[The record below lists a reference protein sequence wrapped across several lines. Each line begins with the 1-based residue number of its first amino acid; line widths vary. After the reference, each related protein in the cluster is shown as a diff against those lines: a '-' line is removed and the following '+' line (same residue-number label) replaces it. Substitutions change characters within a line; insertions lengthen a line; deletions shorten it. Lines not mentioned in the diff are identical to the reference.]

1 MKYFLKTNFKNF
13 PDEIINKI
21 YSYVDVLSEIK
32 EIKEI
37 WYKRLVNCDYK
48 YYSPLWYVKSNDKP
62 NKDLLIFHQI
72 YLKNEERQ
80 LEILIKNKAF
90 HLIKNIHCKNLN
102 IEV

>member
-1 MKYFLKTNFKNF
+1 MKYFLKTYFKNF
-13 PDEIINKI
+13 PGEILNKI
-21 YSYVDVLSEIK
+21 YSYVDVLYEIK

-37 WYKRLVNCDYK
+37 WYKRLINCDYK
-48 YYSPLWYVKSNDKP
+48 YYSPVWYDKSIYKE

-90 HLIKNIHCKNLN
+90 HLIRNIHYKNLN
-102 IEV
+102 IEL